1 MGICKVILVS
11 LLLLHFA
18 VWNFANSSCPSPCTC
33 STINEVDC
41 GNKNLQEIP
50 EPLPTESERLY
61 LQRNKLTEL
70 ANDQFVTVARLEA
83 LDLSYNAIS
92 DIKPGAFNGLTNL
105 KFLLLPGNQLDAA
118 PRKAL
123 KGLSNLQRLYLYDNK
138 IQMVLDASFRNN
150 DKLEQLLLSNN
161 EIDYISPDA
170 FDGMNSLQ
178 ILHLYYN
185 KLENVPWRSLRGLT
199 SLVELNLHS
208 NVILAVPANSFSDL
222 RELQN
227 LYLNSNKIVYI
238 SPLAFAGLENLKILG
253 LDSNQLESVP
263 CQAIQRLR
271 TLRSLYL
278 QTNKITELPAE
289 CFAEL
294 NDLRWLRLDGNRIHY
309 AAETSLLGLTSLME
323 LQLQQN
329 NLSAI
334 QGVAFRFTPNL
345 QILYLQDNPIRNIT
359 VNHFRFLPHLSE
371 LYIGPVTNIAP
382 TAFLTFRN
390 LTKLWVT
397 ESNLH
402 EVPIKALMH
411 LTNLEQ
417 LDLSRNPIHVIETNT
432 FLNLT
437 KLKHLILNHMKLET
451 VQEGAFSGLGLLEIL
466 EMRDN
471 RLQTLPVNLFSALTS
486 LQIIELWENR
496 WRCDCNLRWLKEW
509 SESEYHFFYN
519 NMAFRVKCNTPEELS
534 DKYFA
539 ELAPDDFIC
548 VRPWMYTQ
556 SFNITVDEW
565 TNAVLPCNASG
576 FPPPTG
582 TWITSNNVRYR
593 QDVVN
598 PGDRVFVGK
607 DNGLNITVA
616 RKFDSGSY
624 TCNASNPV
632 GSVNVTINLKVN
644 EREREVTTPQIST
657 TDTTTRRE
665 ETTTDCDSTTRGKP
679 MQPLGE
685 RVRTTTPAPPTP
697 TMIRPDSL
705 KDPHEDLKTTL
716 ALIGSNVA
724 TMLGTFMIFCLLL
737 LCVRGWKRRRK
748 IRKLTKDLTYEND
761 HAYNLDKL
769 IPMNDICTQTNKLS
783 VIIPPERELDHIP
796 NHIPKCVT
804 FAPPDHCREDGG
816 CTISNPS
823 TENGE
828 GEGES
833 STWL

>member
-263 CQAIQRLR
+263 CQAIQRL
-271 TLRSLYL
+271 
-278 QTNKITELPAE
+278 Q
-289 CFAEL
+289 
-294 NDLRWLRLDGNRIHY
+294 
-309 AAETSLLGLTSLME
+309 
-323 LQLQQN
+323 
-329 NLSAI
+329 
-334 QGVAFRFTPNL
+334 
-345 QILYLQDNPIRNIT
+345 
-359 VNHFRFLPHLSE
+359 
-371 LYIGPVTNIAP
+371 
-382 TAFLTFRN
+382 
-390 LTKLWVT
+390 
-397 ESNLH
+397 
-402 EVPIKALMH
+402 
-411 LTNLEQ
+411 Q

>member
-1 MGICKVILVS
+1 
-11 LLLLHFA
+11 
-18 VWNFANSSCPSPCTC
+18 SCPSPCTC

-70 ANDQFVTVARLEA
+70 ANDQFVTVTRLEA

-105 KFLLLPGNQLDAA
+105 N
-118 PRKAL
+118 
-123 KGLSNLQRLYLYDNK
+123 
-138 IQMVLDASFRNN
+138 
-150 DKLEQLLLSNN
+150 
-161 EIDYISPDA
+161 
-170 FDGMNSLQ
+170 LQ

-185 KLENVPWRSLRGLT
+185 KLENVPWQSLRGLT

-208 NVILAVPANSFSDL
+208 NLILAVPANSFSDL

-238 SPLAFAGLENLKILG
+238 SPSAFAGLENLKILG

-263 CQAIQRLR
+263 CQAIQRL
-271 TLRSLYL
+271 
-278 QTNKITELPAE
+278 Q
-289 CFAEL
+289 
-294 NDLRWLRLDGNRIHY
+294 
-309 AAETSLLGLTSLME
+309 
-323 LQLQQN
+323 
-329 NLSAI
+329 
-334 QGVAFRFTPNL
+334 
-345 QILYLQDNPIRNIT
+345 
-359 VNHFRFLPHLSE
+359 
-371 LYIGPVTNIAP
+371 
-382 TAFLTFRN
+382 
-390 LTKLWVT
+390 
-397 ESNLH
+397 
-402 EVPIKALMH
+402 
-411 LTNLEQ
+411 Q

-519 NMAFRVKCNTPEELS
+519 NMAFRVKCNTPDHMR

-539 ELAPDDFIC
+539 ELAPDDFMC
-548 VRPWMYTQ
+548 VKPSMYTL

-582 TWITSNNVRYR
+582 MWITSNNTRYR
-593 QDVVN
+593 QDVVG
-598 PGDRVFVGK
+598 PGDRIFVGK
-607 DNGLNITVA
+607 DNVLNITVA
-616 RKFDSGSY
+616 RRFDSGSY

-632 GSVNVTINLKVN
+632 GSVNVTIHLKVN
-644 EREREVTTPQIST
+644 EKEREVTTPLIST

-679 MQPLGE
+679 MQPSEE
-685 RVRTTTPAPPTP
+685 RVRTTIPAPPT

-724 TMLGTFMIFCLLL
+724 TMLGTFMIF
-737 LCVRGWKRRRK
+737 
-748 IRKLTKDLTYEND
+748 
-761 HAYNLDKL
+761 
-769 IPMNDICTQTNKLS
+769 
-783 VIIPPERELDHIP
+783 
-796 NHIPKCVT
+796 
-804 FAPPDHCREDGG
+804 
-816 CTISNPS
+816 
-823 TENGE
+823 
-828 GEGES
+828 
-833 STWL
+833 